1 MDHFKEEIIVKKNRG
16 LDEVLYFTSVVIMV
30 IMALIAVMQLQVVLA
45 AFNVMSLVVL
55 LISGGI
61 AALLFLR
68 RDRLRTEY
76 EYTFTNG
83 EMDFA
88 MVFNNQKR
96 KSLGTMRVKNVEA
109 FGPVNSSAFQRY
121 ITMPG
126 IKRDNWFLNRGAEL
140 YYFYFVKDGNKRI
153 IIMEPTEELV
163 EMIKKYLQRGAWQ
176 A

>member
-1 MDHFKEEIIVKKNRG
+1 MDHFKEEIVVKKSRG
-16 LDEVLYFTSVVIMV
+16 LDEVLYFLSMAVMV
-30 IMALIAVMQLQVVLA
+30 IMALIAVMTFQA
-45 AFNVMSLVVL
+45 IFASFSLFSIIVFV
-55 LISGGI
+55 ISGGT
-61 AALLFLR
+61 AVLLFLR
-68 RDRLRTEY
+68 RDRLRTEF

-88 MVFNNQKR
+88 KVFNNQKR

-109 FGPVNSSAFQRY
+109 FGPVNSAAFQRY

-126 IKRDNWFLNRGAEL
+126 IKREHWFLNRGAEL
-140 YYFYFVKDGNKRI
+140 YYFYFVKDGNKRVI
-153 IIMEPTEELV
+153 ILEPTDEMV